1 MKALSALLLLVVTG
15 CDDGEGA
22 SYSVAGP
29 TASTYGR
36 RVKPVVATLTE
47 IVADFS
53 DMIAVWNATS
63 NVTYA
68 QSTTRE
74 LIAQT
79 EAAAADLEQAG
90 PAPSSYTES
99 HDVLREAT
107 EKLQLALTRF
117 LTYLDSGSRNET
129 ALVDANVALN
139 QYKRLSDRYNELV
152 G

>member
-1 MKALSALLLLVVTG
+1 MERDEQRHVRPIYNPRTH
-15 CDDGEGA
+15 C
-22 SYSVAGP
+22 P
-29 TASTYGR
+29 
-36 RVKPVVATLTE
+36 
-47 IVADFS
+47 
-53 DMIAVWNATS
+53 
-63 NVTYA
+63 
-68 QSTTRE
+68 
-74 LIAQT
+74 T
-79 EAAAADLEQAG
+79 EAAAAELEQAG